1 MADYVLGKDCK
12 VYYSATA
19 QTALASLTELTTIR
33 KAGFSGEAGTADVTT
48 RANSGWRATA
58 STLRDLS
65 TELEIV
71 FKPGDVGYEVLRDA
85 WLAGSLVCL
94 AILTGAYDAAGTEGP
109 HGDFAV
115 TAFNRTE
122 ELEEGVVVAVSV
134 KLNAY
139 MAWVDVSGSG
149 S

>member
-1 MADYVLGKDCK
+1 MDYVLGKDGK

-19 QTALASLTELTTIR
+19 QTVLGSLTELTTIR
-33 KAGFSGEAGTADVTT
+33 KAGFSGEAGSADVTT
-48 RANSGWRATA
+48 RANTGWRATA
-58 STLRDLS
+58 ATLRDLS
-65 TELEIV
+65 AELEIV
-71 FKPGDVGYEVLRDA
+71 FKPGDAGYEVLRDA

-115 TAFNRTE
+115 TAFNRAE
-122 ELEEGVVVAVSV
+122 ELEEGMLVTFSL
-134 KLNAY
+134 KLNKY
-139 MAWVDVSGSG
+139 IAWVDVSGSG